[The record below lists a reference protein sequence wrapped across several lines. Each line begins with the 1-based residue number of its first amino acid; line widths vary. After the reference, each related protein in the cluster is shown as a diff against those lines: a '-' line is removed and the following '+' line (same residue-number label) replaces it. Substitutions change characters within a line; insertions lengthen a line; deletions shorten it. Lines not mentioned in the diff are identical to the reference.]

1 MKKTTTVF
9 ILIVVL
15 MSIAIA
21 SDADNGASTL
31 NSAKPKCTFCY
42 LKTCW
47 ICINSSS
54 SKTAAYDETAY
65 ATAGTPSPSAS
76 PGN

>member
-9 ILIVVL
+9 IFLVVL

-21 SDADNGASTL
+21 SDADNGEESTCKL
-31 NSAKPKCTFCY
+31 CFMNTICMFCY
-42 LKTCW
+42 PPKHVD
-47 ICINSSS
+47 N
-54 SKTAAYDETAY
+54 TAAAY
-65 ATAGTPSPSAS
+65 ATNVYDGTPSPTAS